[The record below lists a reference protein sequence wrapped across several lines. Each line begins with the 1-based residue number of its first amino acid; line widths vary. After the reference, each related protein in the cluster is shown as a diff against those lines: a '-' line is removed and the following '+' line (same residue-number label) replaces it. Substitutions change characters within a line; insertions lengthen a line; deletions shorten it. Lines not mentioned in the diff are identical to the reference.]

1 MMTVHMP
8 AALGRP
14 VSRACMLA
22 ALGLLGLG
30 GAQAQIKP
38 MARNGDAMAHRVV
51 AGDTLEQLAARYLG
65 DARQWTDLQQH
76 NGVANPYRLR
86 PGSVLEIPVRLLRAA
101 VASVEFVQGD
111 ARSTRPLDHL
121 ADTQGVA
128 GDDAGQPLRKGQTL
142 QEGERL
148 QLAPDAFV
156 AVRLADGSLV
166 RVQSQSDVVLR
177 QMRRKGRAGSL
188 QSVLDLREGGVEAS
202 VPPEPGNAQRRF
214 EIRTPAASTSV
225 RGTRFLVQ
233 ADAAGSTAAAVDEG
247 TVAVGSDAS
256 SANTGDALLR
266 PGQGVAVAANGRVGE
281 PRPMLGAP
289 DITAWPALAEDA
301 NWISLPLPGLP
312 GAVRY
317 QLQLSRDADMTQV
330 LRSASFQATASP
342 LRLAGVEDGDYVLS
356 LRGIDAQGIPGAAS
370 RRALRVKAHPVPPL
384 YESPQ
389 ADATVG
395 LGRASLQCTQVV
407 GAARYRIQVVSADAQ
422 AGFAEPAIDARDL
435 KDCTLPA
442 TTLARLPAGRYLW
455 RAASIRTL
463 ADGQPDQGPFAAAQ
477 AMQLAAVP
485 PQPSASALQMG
496 DGPAEGSRQIRW
508 SGEPG
513 QRYHVMVARDQEFTA
528 PLVDLWTD
536 QPQWSTE
543 ELPAGSY
550 YLRLQIEDANG
561 LRSDF
566 SAARQFRTGSWIV
579 DASGEMMHSGNGERL
594 QRQ

>member
-1 MMTVHMP
+1 
-8 AALGRP
+8 
-14 VSRACMLA
+14 MLA
-22 ALGLLGLG
+22 ALGLLCLG
-30 GAQAQIKP
+30 GAQAQIQP
-38 MARNGDAMAHRVV
+38 AGRDGDMMAHRVV

-65 DARQWTDLQQH
+65 DPRQWTQLQQH

-121 ADTQGVA
+121 ADTQGGT
-128 GDDAGQPLRKGQTL
+128 GDGATQPLRKGQTL
-142 QEGERL
+142 QEGDRL

-166 RVQSQSDVVLR
+166 RVQSQSDVLLR

-233 ADAAGSTAAAVDEG
+233 AEAGGSTAAAVDEG

-256 SANTGDALLR
+256 GADTGDALLR
-266 PGQGVAVAANGRVGE
+266 PGQGVSVAADGRVG
-281 PRPMLGAP
+281 PPSRMLGAP
-289 DITAWPALAEDA
+289 DISSWPALSEDA
-301 NWISLPLPGLP
+301 SWISLPRPALP

-330 LRSASFQATASP
+330 LRNASFQATASP

-356 LRGIDAQGIPGAAS
+356 LRGVDAQGIPGAAS
-370 RRALRVKAHPVPPL
+370 RHALRVKAHPVPPL

-395 LGRASLQCTQVV
+395 LGRASLQCTRVV
-407 GAARYRIQVVSADAQ
+407 GAARYRIQVASAEAR
-422 AGFAEPAIDARDL
+422 AGFDTPVIDARDL
-435 KDCTLPA
+435 DACVLPA
-442 TTLARLPAGRYLW
+442 ASLEKLTAGRYLW
-455 RAASIRTL
+455 RAASIRIL
-463 ADGQPDQGPFAAAQ
+463 ADGRPDQGPFAAPQ
-477 AMQLAAVP
+477 AMQLANAP
-485 PQPSASALQMG
+485 ARPSADALQMG
-496 DGPAEGSRQIRW
+496 DGAGEGSRQIRW

-513 QRYHVMVARDQEFTA
+513 QRYHVMVAREQDFA
-528 PLVDLWTD
+528 SPLIDTWID
-536 QPQWSTE
+536 QPQWSAE
-543 ELPAGSY
+543 DLPAGSY

-566 SAARQFRTGSWIV
+566 SAARQFRTGSWIT
-579 DASGEMMHSGNGERL
+579 DASGQMMHSGSGERL

>member
-1 MMTVHMP
+1 MTVHMP

-22 ALGLLGLG
+22 ALGLLSLG

-38 MARNGDAMAHRVV
+38 VGRNGDTMAHRVV

-76 NGVANPYRLR
+76 NGVSNPYRLR

-121 ADTQGVA
+121 ADTQGAA

-513 QRYHVMVARDQEFTA
+513 QRYHVMVARDQEFNA

-543 ELPAGSY
+543 DLPAGSY